1 MPLIKLA
8 LVTTR
13 LVINSLVAFVKVL
26 LPPCP
31 RRELATSMKPLRLVF
46 SNGVLKVGRRVG
58 MQRALLPAEVRF
70 SDQQE
75 YTTRG
80 KGIPVLPAF

>member
-8 LVTTR
+8 LVTSR

-46 SNGVLKVGRRVG
+46 SNGVL
-58 MQRALLPAEVRF
+58 
-70 SDQQE
+70 
-75 YTTRG
+75 
-80 KGIPVLPAF
+80 